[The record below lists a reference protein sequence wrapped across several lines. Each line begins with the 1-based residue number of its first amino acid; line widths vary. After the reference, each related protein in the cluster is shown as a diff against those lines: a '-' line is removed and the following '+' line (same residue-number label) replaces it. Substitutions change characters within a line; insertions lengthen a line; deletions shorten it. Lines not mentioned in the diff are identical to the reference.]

1 MIKRVYIGSDHAGFS
16 LKKLLIDY
24 IVNNFDIEIVDKGT
38 YSENSCDYP
47 VYAQE
52 VCQEV
57 QKDEQSVGILIC
69 GTGIGMSIAANKFE
83 NIRAAL
89 CYNSTTSKLARL
101 HNDANVL
108 CLGGRIL
115 GSELAKD
122 IVFTFLT
129 TPFEGGRH
137 KKRIEK
143 ISDIEKKVK
152 TC

>member
-1 MIKRVYIGSDHAGFS
+1 
-16 LKKLLIDY
+16 
-24 IVNNFDIEIVDKGT
+24 
-38 YSENSCDYP
+38 
-47 VYAQE
+47 
-52 VCQEV
+52 
-57 QKDEQSVGILIC
+57 QSVGILIC
-69 GTGIGMSIAANKFE
+69 GTGTGMSITANKFE
-83 NIRAAL
+83 NIRAAV
-89 CYNSTTSKLARL
+89 CYNSTISKLARL

>member
-1 MIKRVYIGSDHAGFS
+1 MITRVYIGSDHAGFN
-16 LKKLLIDY
+16 LKKIIVEY
-24 IVNNFDIEIVDKGT
+24 IINNFDLEVIDKGT
-38 YSENSCDYP
+38 YSESSCDYP
-47 VYAQE
+47 VYAEE
-52 VCQEV
+52 VCKEV
-57 QKDEQSVGILIC
+57 QKDPHSVGILIC

-108 CLGGRIL
+108 CLGGRII
-115 GSELAKD
+115 GPEVAKD

-143 ISDIEKKVK
+143 ISEIERRVK